1 MQPVPV
7 IDETEGFSLST
18 IPLSRLSPGTAATV
32 VACRSMSDALHQ
44 RLQELGFTAGTPVTC
59 LYASPLGDPRAYR
72 LPDGVFAL
80 RSSDAARILVK
91 CL

>member
-1 MQPVPV
+1 M
-7 IDETEGFSLST
+7 ST
-18 IPLSRLSPGTAATV
+18 IPLSRLSPGSSASV
-32 VACRSMSDALHQ
+32 IACQAENDTLQQ
-44 RLQELGFTAGTPVTC
+44 RLQELGFTPGTPVAC

-80 RSSDAARILVK
+80 RSCDAARILVK

>member
-1 MQPVPV
+1 
-7 IDETEGFSLST
+7 LST
-18 IPLSRLSPGTAATV
+18 IPLSRLSPGSSASV
-32 VACRSMSDALHQ
+32 IACQAENNTLRQ
-44 RLQELGFTAGTPVTC
+44 RLQELGFVPGTTVTC

-80 RSSDAARILVK
+80 RSCDASGIAVQ